1 MRAMSLITCPPAGI
15 TTRGLPRKVSRRMV
29 SASAAA
35 VSGPAARAMEA
46 CVMVSGDC
54 P

>member
-1 MRAMSLITCPPAGI
+1 MRAMSLITCPPAGM
-15 TTRGLPRKVSRRMV
+15 TTRALPAKVSRRMV

-46 CVMVSGDC
+46 WVTVSGVW